1 MNLMT
6 SGKLNG
12 YLSDIDNQADA
23 MFIRPVKET
32 TEKQG
37 VIEVLKAENQMEWV
51 GQMDNICNQA
61 TEFVNAELIYN

>member
-12 YLSDIDNQADA
+12 YLPDIDNQADA
-23 MFIRPVKET
+23 MFIRPVKEI

-37 VIEVLKAENQMEWV
+37 VIEVLKVENQMEWV
-51 GQMDNICNQA
+51 GQMENLCNQV

>member
-12 YLSDIDNQADA
+12 YLPDIDNQADA
-23 MFIRPVKET
+23 MFIRPVKEI

-37 VIEVLKAENQMEWV
+37 VIEVLKAEN
-51 GQMDNICNQA
+51 
-61 TEFVNAELIYN
+61 